1 MFVTLET
8 DILTLNVGDIRVIP
22 YTADDDDEDDDSE
35 DENTNEEHNNDNELV
50 S

>member
-22 YTADDDDEDDDSE
+22 YTADDDEDDDSE